1 MIAINAM
8 TPMRIS
14 FFETGFF
21 ALVGCALGAAGAAV
35 GACGALCVGATAG
48 AGAGAGASGAAGAG
62 LGLIFEFGSIKNSF
76 TVAFIISNLLIVLGL
91 ICLPCGGKWGN
102 IISIKVNLGKENMS
116 ESSLN
121 LTKRE
126 LTGKKA
132 KSLRAQGI
140 VPSVVFGGKEPI
152 LTQSEY
158 VETDKA
164 VRAAGYHSP
173 IDLVIDGKKQM
184 AMVKNVAIDP
194 VKHAFINIEFQA
206 IKANAVVEATAPI
219 AIVNYETSDAS
230 KAHLE
235 ILHVLEEIEV
245 KAKPADLPEA
255 IEVDASKLAA
265 AGDRLTI
272 ADIKLPKGVEFA
284 DKEIDTEA
292 VIANVYDPAEEA
304 AERDAKAEAD
314 KTAEETRAAEEA
326 AAAEEEKK
334 EA

>member
-1 MIAINAM
+1 
-8 TPMRIS
+8 
-14 FFETGFF
+14 
-21 ALVGCALGAAGAAV
+21 
-35 GACGALCVGATAG
+35 
-48 AGAGAGASGAAGAG
+48 
-62 LGLIFEFGSIKNSF
+62 
-76 TVAFIISNLLIVLGL
+76 
-91 ICLPCGGKWGN
+91 
-102 IISIKVNLGKENMS
+102 MS
-116 ESSLN
+116 ETSLN

-164 VRAAGYHSP
+164 VRVAGYHSP
-173 IDLVIDGKKQM
+173 IDLMIDGKKQM
-184 AMVKNVAIDP
+184 AMIKNVAIDP
-194 VKHAFINIEFQA
+194 VKHTFINIEFQT
-206 IKANAVVEATAPI
+206 IKADAVVEATAPI
-219 AIVNYETSDAS
+219 TVVNYESSDAS

-235 ILHVLEEIEV
+235 ILHVLEEVEV

-272 ADIKLPKGVEFA
+272 ADIVLPKGVEFA

-292 VIANVYDPAEEA
+292 VIANVYDPVAEA

-314 KTAEETRAAEEA
+314 KAAEETRAAEEA
-326 AAAEEEKK
+326 AAEEKK
-334 EA
+334 EEA